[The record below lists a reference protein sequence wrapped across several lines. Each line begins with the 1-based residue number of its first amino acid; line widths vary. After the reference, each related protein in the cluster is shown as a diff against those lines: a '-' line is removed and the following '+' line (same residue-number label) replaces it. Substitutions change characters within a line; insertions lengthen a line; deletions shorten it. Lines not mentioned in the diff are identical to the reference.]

1 MTKPTIEE
9 LQTEIQEVVKKHNNA
24 LQIVN
29 ECKTRFVQLEAIIK
43 DRTTPES
50 DAT

>member
-1 MTKPTIEE
+1 MTKPTVEE
-9 LQTEIQEVVKKHNNA
+9 LQTEIQEVVKKHNDA

-43 DRTTPES
+43 D
-50 DAT
+50 